1 MFVPLYLVS
10 GSNFLLLGST
20 ICRNAQKK
28 EEKKLT
34 GKSLNI
40 DRQFFKDVICIF

>member
-1 MFVPLYLVS
+1 MFVPVYLVS
-10 GSNFLLLGST
+10 GSNLLLGST